1 MNKFAKFLIVIVI
14 LAWVSATDAQSL
26 ETAKSFYKA
35 CQSNL
40 SAKDYEQYILCFDE
54 NDRANMNVVLT
65 GMFRI
70 ALQANQ
76 VDPGFMQ
83 EVQEVFDRYP
93 EKDIGD
99 VEINSS
105 ADATRAFRMINT
117 DEGTL
122 AKSTVIMKLMAQGS
136 ESGGVFEPFDAFIH
150 NSSTAQLSG
159 WSEVED
165 GVVAKFGGDSFN
177 FRWDG
182 LRWWLTGVWT
192 LQQSE

>member
-117 DEGTL
+117 DEGIL
-122 AKSTVIMKLMAQGS
+122 AKSTVIMNLMAQGS

-150 NSSTAQLSG
+150 SSSTAQLSG